1 MPFCDERHVAATT
14 TRKRYGRGKW
24 AATAVV
30 GKCASLWVVCA
41 FSENR
46 RRCRFKKKSCAC
58 DVSAA
63 YPKVSVP
70 EVGYLSGALVAVLA
84 SFFFLLL
91 VIGSDINGHLLSSS
105 INFVKVVVKRF
116 CVVWILT
123 GGP

>member
-30 GKCASLWVVCA
+30 GKLRFVVGGLCVIIV
-41 FSENR
+41 
-46 RRCRFKKKSCAC
+46 
-58 DVSAA
+58 DVAGSKNNFNQTNHE
-63 YPKVSVP
+63 PKI
-70 EVGYLSGALVAVLA
+70 
-84 SFFFLLL
+84 FWL
-91 VIGSDINGHLLSSS
+91 VIGSDTNGHLLSSS
-105 INFVKVVVKRF
+105 INFVKGVVKRF